1 MNKSYRD
8 RFPTR
13 DLLPSIEDIETQ
25 SPFGDWSAPPYIATA
40 FEQAAYLRA
49 KDPDTGAPTTS
60 YYVGRAFDVVEDRLV
75 RAIDSAPLE
84 LQENQEVWP
93 SIKRL
98 LQAGV
103 YGDLF
108 GQIQANVYKNEDEE
122 AFEDLRNGSDKRTRE
137 LLYMAANGVAMPIDV
152 IELLLRKPQIR
163 KMEVANQTAPLDW
176 TAFREMD
183 AIIDAA
189 MFEVGFNS
197 LPSQASTYS
206 VLRFDYNRDPRVALL
221 VRQATVGT
229 LMTPDGEIALTQQ
242 DTFIADM
249 TKMNPS
255 TRDEVRTWLLRGD
268 TERKMSGGRAVEYDG
283 EHLYKTLE
291 SRWSRMEDDLS
302 VILPAVRSYQA
313 CIT

>member
-8 RFPTR
+8 GFPTR
-13 DLLPSIEDIETQ
+13 DLLPSIESIETQ

-60 YYVGRAFDVVEDRLV
+60 YYVGRAFDVVEDRLA
-75 RAIDSAPLE
+75 RAINSAPLE

-108 GQIQANVYKNEDEE
+108 SQIQANVYRNEDET

-152 IELLLRKPQIR
+152 IELLLRKPQIGE
-163 KMEVANQTAPLDW
+163 MEVANQTAPLDW
-176 TAFREMD
+176 MAFREMD
-183 AIIDAA
+183 SIIDAA
-189 MFEVGFNS
+189 MFEVGFS
-197 LPSQASTYS
+197 SPSPQIPTYS

-221 VRQATVGT
+221 LRRASIGT
-229 LMTPDGEIALTQQ
+229 LMTYDGEMTLTQQ

-249 TKMNPS
+249 TKMSPS
-255 TRDEVRTWLLRGD
+255 ARDEVQAWLHRGD
-268 TERKMSGGRAVEYDG
+268 TEQKMSGGRAVEYDG
-283 EHLYKTLE
+283 EHLHKALE
-291 SRWSRMEDDLS
+291 NCWSQTGDLS
-302 VILPAVRSYQA
+302 TIVPAVRSYRA
-313 CIT
+313 RIA